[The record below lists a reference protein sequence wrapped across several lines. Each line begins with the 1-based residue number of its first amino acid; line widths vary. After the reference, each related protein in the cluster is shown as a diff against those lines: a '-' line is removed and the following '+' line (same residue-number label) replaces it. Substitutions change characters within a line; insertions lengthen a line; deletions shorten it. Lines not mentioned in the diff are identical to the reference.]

1 MRISDWSS
9 DVCSSDLLMQKL
21 RMSRKEVKDELKQTE
36 GSPEV
41 KMALRR
47 KQREATR
54 NNVRAGVQQAHVI
67 LTNPTHFAVALR
79 YDRATDRAPVVVA
92 KGKGLV
98 AEVIREL
105 AAENKVP
112 VLSYP
117 LLARAVYFKIGR
129 ASGRERVCQD

>member
-67 LTNPTHFAVALR
+67 LPNPTHFAVALR
-79 YDRATDRAPVVVA
+79 YDRATDRAPVDRKSTRLNTSHYCA
-92 KGKGLV
+92 HRMPSPALKK
-98 AEVIREL
+98 
-105 AAENKVP
+105 K
-112 VLSYP
+112 
-117 LLARAVYFKIGR
+117 
-129 ASGRERVCQD
+129 

>member
-1 MRISDWSS
+1 
-9 DVCSSDLLMQKL
+9 
-21 RMSRKEVKDELKQTE
+21 
-36 GSPEV
+36 
-41 KMALRR
+41 MALRR

-117 LLARAVYFKIGR
+117 LLARAVYFTSR
-129 ASGRERVCQD
+129 AGQEIRDDLYRSEEHTSELQSIMRISYAVFCLNKHNTLKPTEHH